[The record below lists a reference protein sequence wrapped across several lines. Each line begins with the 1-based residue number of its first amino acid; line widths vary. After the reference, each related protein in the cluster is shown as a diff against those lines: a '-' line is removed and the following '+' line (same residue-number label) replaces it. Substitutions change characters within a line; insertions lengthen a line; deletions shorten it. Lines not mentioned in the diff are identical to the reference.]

1 MIRFLVKRLYLA
13 IVQIFIVLSLV
24 FLLMHIMPGD
34 PAVLALGADNNV
46 DPQVVEA
53 LRHELGLDKPFLVQY
68 MSYMK
73 NMATFDFGKS
83 ITDKVPVRDYIIQRV
98 PRTIELALLSISL
111 AAIVG
116 VTLGV
121 IAALKRQSI
130 VDLLMTSV
138 AALGISLPVF
148 VFGTLL
154 ILIFSLNLRW
164 LPAGGFVPFSRSM
177 PDHYIR
183 LILPVCTLAL
193 GLAASIARMTRSSM
207 LEVLNKEFVR
217 TLQAKGLSKK
227 SVIFKHVFRNA
238 LIPIVTIIGLQLG
251 NLIGG
256 TVLIE
261 YLFNLPGLCTVL
273 VKAISYRDYPLIQG
287 CIFVISTFYISV
299 NMLMDILYGILDPRV
314 R

>member
-1 MIRFLVKRLYLA
+1 MIHFLTKRMILA
-13 IVQIFIVLSLV
+13 VIQIFIVLSLV
-24 FLLMHIMPGD
+24 FMLVHIMPGD
-34 PAVLALGADNNV
+34 PVVMALGTDRSA
-46 DPQVVEA
+46 DPQVVDA
-53 LRHELGLDKPFLVQY
+53 LRHELGLDMPIYAQY
-68 MSYMK
+68 TSYIK
-73 NMATFDFGKS
+73 NMVTLNFGKS
-83 ITDKVPVRDYIIQRV
+83 ITDRMPVKDYIVQRV
-98 PRTIELALLSISL
+98 PRTIELALLSILIAS
-111 AAIVG
+111 IIG
-116 VTLGV
+116 VVLGM
-121 IAALKRQSI
+121 IAALKRQTI
-130 VDLLMTSV
+130 VDLIMTSL

-148 VFGTLL
+148 VLGTLM
-154 ILIFSLNLRW
+154 ILVFSLSLRW
-164 LPAGGFVPFSRSM
+164 LPAGGFVALSKNPSAHF
-177 PDHYIR
+177 IK
-183 LILPVCTLAL
+183 LILPVLTLAL

-261 YLFNLPGLCTVL
+261 YLFNLPGLCSVL

-287 CIFVISTFYISV
+287 CIFVIASFYILV
-299 NMLMDILYGILDPRV
+299 NMFVDILYGILDPRV